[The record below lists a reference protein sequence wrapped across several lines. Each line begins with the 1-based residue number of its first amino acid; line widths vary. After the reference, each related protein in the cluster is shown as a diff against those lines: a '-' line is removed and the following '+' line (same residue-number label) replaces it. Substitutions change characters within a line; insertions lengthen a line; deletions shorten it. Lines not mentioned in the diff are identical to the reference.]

1 MKNIVDRLRNW
12 VRLSNERYMLAGLS
26 ERQLRDIGLDPLQVQ
41 IETAKP
47 FWRS

>member
-12 VRLSNERYMLAGLS
+12 VRRSNARYMLAGLS

-41 IETAKP
+41 IETSKP